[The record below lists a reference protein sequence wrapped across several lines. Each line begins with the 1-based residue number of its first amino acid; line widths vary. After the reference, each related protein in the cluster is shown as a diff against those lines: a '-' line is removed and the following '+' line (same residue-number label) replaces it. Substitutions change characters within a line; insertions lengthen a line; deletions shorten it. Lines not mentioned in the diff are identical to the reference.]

1 MHRAGHGRIGQ
12 GQTVAARDRTYMDWN
27 ATAPLMAP
35 ARDACVT
42 ALNLVGNPSS
52 VHGEGRRLRSLVE
65 SARRDVAALA
75 GAEPAHVIFT
85 SGATEAANLVLTPD
99 FRMGRTPIT
108 IGRLYVSAIEHPA
121 VREGGRFAAEKVAQI
136 PVSSAGSVDLA
147 ALEAM
152 LADHDKTDGL
162 PMVAIMLANNE
173 TGIVQPVRAAG
184 DIVHRFGGLMVVD
197 AVQAAGRMALSME
210 ALGADFLIL
219 SSHKLARTQGCRRA
233 GVSRG
238 EVLMP
243 KPLIHGGGQEKG
255 HRSGTENVAAI
266 AGFAAAASAA
276 VDDLVDGPETLAAR
290 RDAMEAEMLR
300 LAPDTIL
307 HGKDAARLCNTS
319 FFSLPGL
326 KSETGQIAF
335 DLEGIALSAG
345 SACSSGKV
353 GASHVLTAMG
363 FDAGLGALRVSI
375 GRTTTD
381 AEIARFLDAFER
393 IAGTAS
399 PGGGGLRRKV
409 AETQVFACQEV

>member
-1 MHRAGHGRIGQ
+1 
-12 GQTVAARDRTYMDWN
+12 
-27 ATAPLMAP
+27 
-35 ARDACVT
+35 
-42 ALNLVGNPSS
+42 
-52 VHGEGRRLRSLVE
+52 
-65 SARRDVAALA
+65 
-75 GAEPAHVIFT
+75 
-85 SGATEAANLVLTPD
+85 
-99 FRMGRTPIT
+99 
-108 IGRLYVSAIEHPA
+108 
-121 VREGGRFAAEKVAQI
+121 
-136 PVSSAGSVDLA
+136 
-147 ALEAM
+147 
-152 LADHDKTDGL
+152 
-162 PMVAIMLANNE
+162 
-173 TGIVQPVRAAG
+173 
-184 DIVHRFGGLMVVD
+184 MVVD

-219 SSHKLARTQGCRRA
+219 SSHKLGGPKGA
-233 GVSRG
+233 GALVSRG

-255 HRSGTENVAAI
+255 HRSGTETVAAI
-266 AGFAAAASAA
+266 AGFAAAALAS
-276 VDDLVDGPETLAAR
+276 VDDLGDGPETLAAR

-319 FFSLPGL
+319 FFSLRGL

-393 IAGTAS
+393 IAG
-399 PGGGGLRRKV
+399 RRRRE
-409 AETQVFACQEV
+409 AAA

>member
-1 MHRAGHGRIGQ
+1 M
-12 GQTVAARDRTYMDWN
+12 AARDRTYMDWN

-35 ARDACVT
+35 ARDACVA
-42 ALNLVGNPSS
+42 ALDLVGNPSS

-65 SARRDVAALA
+65 GARRDVAALV

-108 IGRLYVSAIEHPA
+108 IGRLCVSAIEHPA

-147 ALEAM
+147 ALEAL
-152 LADHDKTDGL
+152 LAGHDTADGL

-173 TGIVQPVRAAG
+173 TGIVQPVRAAA

-219 SSHKLARTQGCRRA
+219 SSHKLGGPKGA
-233 GVSRG
+233 GALVSRG

-276 VDDLVDGPETLAAR
+276 VGDLGDGPETLAAR

-393 IAGTAS
+393 IAG
-399 PGGGGLRRKV
+399 RRRRE
-409 AETQVFACQEV
+409 AAA